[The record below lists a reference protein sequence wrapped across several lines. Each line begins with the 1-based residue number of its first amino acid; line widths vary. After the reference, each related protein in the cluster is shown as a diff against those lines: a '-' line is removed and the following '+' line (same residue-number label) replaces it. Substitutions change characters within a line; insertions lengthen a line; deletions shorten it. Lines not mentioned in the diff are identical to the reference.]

1 MDLLRLFQKGI
12 RRYRSDGLVPLF
24 HSTKLHLPFYFR
36 RFLFGGEM
44 RQDAIIKSRYLFQK
58 IRFHSPAYP
67 FDTIQVNPNDILKY
81 NDTIQVEYGVGQI
94 REGEWDRRE
103 NQQQLKNHWIVKGLQ
118 QRFEEKK
125 DWEETRYYEKAKSD
139 FEKGFNRWDYQN
151 ITEFR
156 EVRCTFV
163 DELYKSIRDNG
174 YRPNFKAGH
183 NVPEGD
189 SKGSRSS
196 WKHRLEPL
204 VVIGRNGE
212 IYWRD
217 GYHRYT
223 IARIL
228 ELDSI
233 PVQVLARH
241 QEWQKKRDKVAQ
253 ADTVSSLN
261 CNLTKYADH
270 PDLHMV
276 ISN

>member
-1 MDLLRLFQKGI
+1 MRK
-12 RRYRSDGLVPLF
+12 YRSDGIVPLY
-24 HSTKLHLPFYFR
+24 HSTKLHLPFYVKR
-36 RFLFGGEM
+36 LLFGGEM
-44 RQDAIIKSRYLFQK
+44 RQDAIIKFRYLSQK
-58 IRFHSPAYP
+58 IRYHSPSHP
-67 FDTIQVNPNDILKY
+67 LDTIQVDPNDILEY

-94 REGEWDRRE
+94 KEGEWDRSE
-103 NQQQLKNHWIVKGLQ
+103 NQQQLENHWIVKGLQ
-118 QRFEEKK
+118 QRFEEGK

-139 FEKGFNRWDYQN
+139 LENGFNRWGYQN
-151 ITEFR
+151 LIEFR
-156 EVRCTFV
+156 EVRCAFV
-163 DELYKSIRDNG
+163 DELYKSIRDKG
-174 YRPNFKAGH
+174 YRPNLKADH

-241 QEWQKKRDKVAQ
+241 QEWQKTRDKVAQ
-253 ADTVSSLN
+253 EDTVSNLN
-261 CNLTKYADH
+261 FNLTKYTDH
-270 PDLHMV
+270 PDLQ
-276 ISN
+276 ILLSN